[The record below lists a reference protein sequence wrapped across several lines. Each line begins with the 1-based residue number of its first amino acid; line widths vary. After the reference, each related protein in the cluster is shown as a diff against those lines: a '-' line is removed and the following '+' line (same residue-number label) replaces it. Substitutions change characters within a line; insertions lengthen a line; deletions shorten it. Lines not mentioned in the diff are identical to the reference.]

1 MKTFIL
7 TLLIIFSAH
16 STLPADESAK
26 PKQDEV
32 VKVRLSE
39 ETTELPQTDSLKEN
53 LPEVEIKVVEEVNIV
68 PAGSKTTVQDPLLA
82 VSANKKI
89 TATQPDNNLVIYFIL
104 LMVIVVGIMALASI
118 IPGPSST
125 RTDK

>member
-7 TLLIIFSAH
+7 TLLIIFSTQ
-16 STLPADESAK
+16 SLLPADESAK

-32 VKVRLSE
+32 VKVRISE